1 MNAKVNQV
9 ALNMSDQYTYRVIWS
24 EEDVKYVGLCSEF
37 PSLSCL
43 DKSENAALNG
53 IRQLVSD
60 TAEELKFQHDP
71 IPIPL
76 KK

>member
-1 MNAKVNQV
+1 MN
-9 ALNMSDQYTYRVIWS
+9 DQYTYRVIWS
-24 EEDVKYVGLCSEF
+24 EEDREYVGLCAEF

-60 TAEELKFQHDP
+60 VVVDLKLQHEP

-76 KK
+76 KKII